1 MIPSPNWFTILGC
14 HHYIWPNCSRGS
26 VTHFWWQRSIW
37 FGQWKWTTT
46 SPVPSHSFRCW
57 KLTGNRG
64 IGIRSRSSNRKKVW
78 VSCSSVCLFAHNCWN
93 SGKVR
98 NHVAALFGRAF
109 LVCFPFLIFLVNDFF
124 LWSFCFISLYSLL
137 GYLPNDNSFGWR
149 LAKRQNKK
157 NKVTIRTFQNK
168 KQLQKTKKKKK
179 NEKYQRR
186 YAAASAGEQTISQG
200 GALAICICNREI
212 FAPFHTTT
220 SSSCSSGLTSA
231 LTRLPGQLP
240 RPITQHEYRLR
251 QNKSASTIAWFMTK
265 ACWAKEESD
274 ETAYIK
280 YLSVS

>member
-1 MIPSPNWFTILGC
+1 M
-14 HHYIWPNCSRGS
+14 WPNCSRGS

-124 LWSFCFISLYSLL
+124 LWSFCFISPYSLL

-157 NKVTIRTFQNK
+157 KTRSQSELSKTKNSYK
-168 KQLQKTKKKKK
+168 KPKKKKTK
-179 NEKYQRR
+179 NTRGDSPPHRLENKQLVREGHSQFVSVTGR
-186 YAAASAGEQTISQG
+186 YS
-200 GALAICICNREI
+200 
-212 FAPFHTTT
+212 
-220 SSSCSSGLTSA
+220 
-231 LTRLPGQLP
+231 RLFTLLLLLLVLLG
-240 RPITQHEYRLR
+240 
-251 QNKSASTIAWFMTK
+251 
-265 ACWAKEESD
+265 
-274 ETAYIK
+274 
-280 YLSVS
+280 